1 MLMPKLLTAAP
12 SKSAELLVAL
22 GDEEVV
28 PFADPV
34 AMAVPVL
41 LEEELELAMGA
52 AELELEAAAAAGASL
67 EWQMPVA
74 RVSGGMS

>member
-12 SKSAELLVAL
+12 SKSAVELVAL

-28 PFADPV
+28 PLADPV
-34 AMAVPVL
+34 VMAVPVL
-41 LEEELELAMGA
+41 LEEELALAMG
-52 AELELEAAAAAGASL
+52 LDSLVAAAAAGASL

>member
-12 SKSAELLVAL
+12 SKSAEELVAL
-22 GDEEVV
+22 GDEEEV
-28 PFADPV
+28 PFPV

-41 LEEELELAMGA
+41 LEEEVELAMG
-52 AELELEAAAAAGASL
+52 LDSLEAAAAAGASL